1 MVSAWAYSVAGGGLL
16 WCATAVSVCATFI
29 NLVPMQLQERRDE
42 PPVRTDGALALE
54 ALRPARSTRS
64 VAEPIARVHRGE
76 GDLLAQR
83 AQRLAANGDHSIP
96 PPS

>member
-1 MVSAWAYSVAGGGLL
+1 MVSAWVDSVAGGGLL
-16 WCATAVSVCATFI
+16 VRDPVSVCATFI

-54 ALRPARSTRS
+54 ALRLARSTRS
-64 VAEPIARVHRGE
+64 VAEPIVRVHRGE

-83 AQRLAANGDHSIP
+83 AQRLAANGAPLDA